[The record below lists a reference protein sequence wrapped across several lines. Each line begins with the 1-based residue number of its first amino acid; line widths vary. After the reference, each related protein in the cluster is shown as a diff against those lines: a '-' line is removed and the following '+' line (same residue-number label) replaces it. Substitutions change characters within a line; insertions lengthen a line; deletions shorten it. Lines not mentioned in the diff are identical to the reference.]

1 MDDLLRSKNTARVPP
16 HAISNDGERHPPT
29 PGMGD
34 KRHPVLLFLAIPL
47 MLGNAGIYRYWHRI
61 PGATFPEAGSVSRT

>member
-34 KRHPVLLFLAIPL
+34 KRHPVLLLLAIPL
-47 MLGNAGIYRYWHRI
+47 MLGNAGIYRY
-61 PGATFPEAGSVSRT
+61 